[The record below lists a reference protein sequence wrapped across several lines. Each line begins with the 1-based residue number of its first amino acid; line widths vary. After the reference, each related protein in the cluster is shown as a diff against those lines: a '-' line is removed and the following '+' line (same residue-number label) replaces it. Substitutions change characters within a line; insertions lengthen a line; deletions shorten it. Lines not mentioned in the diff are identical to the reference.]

1 MNERLFHPCA
11 PRIPHVAIIM
21 DGSGRW
27 ALERGL
33 PRTAGHRTGVEAVRR
48 VVRAAAGL
56 GVDTLTLHAFSSD
69 NWQRSAEEV
78 ANLLRIF
85 EDYLRAELA
94 GWVAQETRVNVIGR
108 RDRLPEWLVNSIE
121 TAERATAEGTGLH
134 LILAID
140 YSARDAI
147 LRAATRFN
155 WAMAPVTPSRELAL
169 LSEAQPETVIL
180 SEAPYPTL
188 RGPDRSGRG
197 EAKNLPS
204 RAAFVRLL
212 AETMHRDAT
221 VPDVDLLIRTGG
233 EQRLSDFLLWE
244 CAYAELVF
252 TPRLW
257 PDFDAR
263 DLEAAIQEFHSRRRR
278 FGRVPEPVAV

>member
-1 MNERLFHPCA
+1 
-11 PRIPHVAIIM
+11 M

-27 ALERGL
+27 ALERRL

-56 GVDTLTLHAFSSD
+56 GIDTLTLHAFSSD

-108 RDRLPEWLVNSIE
+108 RDRLPGWLVNSIE
-121 TAERATAEGTGLH
+121 TAERATADGTGLH

-147 LRAATRFN
+147 LRAATRFH
-155 WAMAPVTPSRELAL
+155 WAMAPVTPSRESAL
-169 LSEAQPETVIL
+169 LSEAQPEAVIL

-188 RGPDRSGRG
+188 RG

-204 RAAFVRLL
+204 RAAFVHLL
-212 AETMHRDAT
+212 AESMHPEAA

-278 FGRVPEPVAV
+278 FGRIPEPVAV